1 MLRALGLLEI
11 KQAGSGKQ
19 PSFYL
24 IFSEIFAFKTA
35 GP

>member
-1 MLRALGLLEI
+1 MLHALGLLVI
-11 KQAGSGKQ
+11 KQAGSGNQ
-19 PSFYL
+19 TSFYL